1 MFDRMESFMN
11 KSDLVTEVA
20 GELECSRAAA
30 TRAIDAVLGG
40 IEKGVSSG
48 EGVTIS
54 GFGSFSRRFRA
65 GRTVR
70 NPSTGDP
77 IKLGP
82 STSVGFRP
90 GCRLRDAVR

>member
-1 MFDRMESFMN
+1 MN
-11 KSDLVTEVA
+11 KADLVTVVA
-20 GELECSRAAA
+20 GELGCSRAAA

-40 IEKGVSSG
+40 IEKGVSTG

-54 GFGSFSRRFRA
+54 GFGSFSRRRRA

-70 NPSTGDP
+70 NPATGDP
-77 IKLGP
+77 IKVGP

-90 GCRLRDAVR
+90 GCRLREAVR